1 MAERSSRR
9 QIAKPTLT
17 ALSFAVEEF
26 AAEAGADA
34 TVVALF
40 QHDAYLHQAAARYAQ
55 LAAQGAL
62 VVTACAGGAVPTD
75 GVHHVALAAGEP
87 LATEWAVLLVSPVL
101 SAYVGGTD
109 TLEIDPDAPTMED
122 GRSFTA
128 SLEMDR
134 DMVAAQARRIVDGLA
149 DRLDPDVVASLRAA
163 VDGSLS
169 IPRSDAERAVA
180 AATTVLVDRLE
191 ASHRVLASTVAALTA
206 ETDRADRDLLTG
218 LLNRSG
224 LERWLGGAGD
234 QTPDLPPTGALL
246 VDLDG
251 FKQVNDRHGHAVGDT
266 VLRAVAD
273 AISGAVRPGDVV
285 CRWGGDEF
293 VVLCP
298 GSDEDEM
305 ERIGGRLLEAVEAAT
320 VDGVGVGASIGV
332 QPMSRRPFPLD
343 HADAALYRAKAAG
356 GGQVARSS

>member
-1 MAERSSRR
+1 MTDRSSRR

-26 AAEAGADA
+26 AFEAGADA

-40 QHDAYLHQAAARYAQ
+40 QHDTYLHQSAARYAK
-55 LAAQGAL
+55 LAAQGAV
-62 VVTACAGGAVPTD
+62 VVTACAGGTQPDST
-75 GVHHVALAAGEP
+75 VHHVQLDAADLLAD
-87 LATEWAVLLVSPVL
+87 EWAVLLVSPVL

-109 TLEIDPDAPTMED
+109 TRDLDTGAPSIED
-122 GRSFTA
+122 GRTFTA

-134 DMVAAQARRIVDGLA
+134 DTVAAQASRIVDGLA
-149 DRLDPDVVASLRAA
+149 DRLDPEVAESLRTA
-163 VDGSLS
+163 VDESLS
-169 IPRSDAERAVA
+169 TPRSDAERAVA
-180 AATTVLVDRLE
+180 AATSVLVDRLE
-191 ASHRVLASTVAALTA
+191 TSNRVLASTLAALTA
-206 ETDRADRDLLTG
+206 ETDRANRDLLTG

-224 LERWLGGAGD
+224 LEQWLGGAGD

-246 VDLDG
+246 IDLDG
-251 FKQVNDRHGHAVGDT
+251 FKQVNDGHGHAMGDV
-266 VLRAVAD
+266 VLQAVAD
-273 AISGAVRPGDVV
+273 AISAAVRPGDVV

-305 ERIGGRLLEAVEAAT
+305 ERIGRRLLDAISEVH

-343 HADAALYRAKAAG
+343 DADAALYRAKAAG
-356 GGQVARSS
+356 GGQVARS

>member
-1 MAERSSRR
+1 MTDRTSRR

-40 QHDAYLHQAAARYAQ
+40 QQDTYLHQAAGRYTR
-55 LAAQGAL
+55 LAAQGAT
-62 VVTACAGGAVPTD
+62 VVTACAGGVLPTD
-75 GVHHVALAAGEP
+75 DVHHVALDPDEP
-87 LATEWAVLLVSPVL
+87 LASEWAVLLVSPLL

-109 TLEIDPDAPTMED
+109 LLDMDPAAPSFED
-122 GRSFTA
+122 GRTFSA

-134 DMVAAQARRIVDGLA
+134 DAVAAHAGRIVDGLT
-149 DRLDPDVVASLRAA
+149 DRLDPQLVASLRAA

-169 IPRSDAERAVA
+169 TPRSEAERAVA
-180 AATTVLVDRLE
+180 AATSVLVDRLE
-191 ASHRVLASTVAALTA
+191 ASHRTLASTAAALRA
-206 ETDRADRDLLTG
+206 ETDRANRDLLTG

-224 LERWLGGAGD
+224 LEQWLGGAGD

-251 FKQVNDRHGHAVGDT
+251 FKQVNDGHGHSVGDA
-266 VLRAVAD
+266 VLQAVAS
-273 AISGAVRPGDVV
+273 AISAAVRPGDVV

-298 GSDEDEM
+298 GSDVDEM
-305 ERIGGRLLEAVEAAT
+305 ERIGARLLDAIEGAQ

-356 GGQVARSS
+356 GGQVARS

>member
-1 MAERSSRR
+1 MTDRSSRR

-26 AAEAGADA
+26 AAAAGPDA

-40 QHDAYLHQAAARYAQ
+40 QHDTYLHQAAGRYAK
-55 LAAQGAL
+55 LAAEGAL
-62 VVTACAGGAVPTD
+62 VVTACAGGTAPVG
-75 GVHHVALAAGEP
+75 GVHHVVLDADEP
-87 LATEWAVLLVSPVL
+87 LASEWAVLLVSPVL

-109 TLEIDPDAPTMED
+109 TLDLDPAAPTIED

-134 DMVAAQARRIVDGLA
+134 DTVAAQASRIIDGLT
-149 DRLDPDVVASLRAA
+149 DRLDADVATSLRRA
-163 VDGSLS
+163 VEGSLS
-169 IPRSDAERAVA
+169 LPRSDAERAVA
-180 AATTVLVDRLE
+180 AATSVLVDRLE
-191 ASHRVLASTVAALTA
+191 SSHRALSSTRAALHA
-206 ETDRADRDLLTG
+206 ETDRANRDLLTG

-224 LERWLGGAGD
+224 LEQWLGGAGD

-251 FKQVNDRHGHAVGDT
+251 FKQVNDRHGHSVGDA
-266 VLRAVAD
+266 VLQAVAD
-273 AISGAVRPGDVV
+273 AISNAVRPGDVV

-298 GSDEDEM
+298 GADVVEM
-305 ERIGGRLLEAVEAAT
+305 ERIGDRLLDAITGAT

-343 HADAALYRAKAAG
+343 DADAALYRAKSAG
-356 GGQVARSS
+356 GGQVARS